1 MDRLEWHAY
10 MATNIQTKTIRDM
23 AKKKITLT
31 FDLGE
36 VINDILAQ
44 CNLIAQSIKDA
55 AMDDIRANIQ
65 EPDNPETR
73 GIICRAV
80 TEAFG
85 QVKVACQ
92 RYLDKGRD
100 TDNNDLERLVASS
113 ENDSD
118 GNVTSVVYEKI
129 KIELLIPNF
138 NTAVTDHLKSMI
150 HKFVVDYVMERFLQD
165 QVADKA
171 AEYKKLAVEEDYPNI
186 ISDLN
191 SRERYTM
198 RVPSFI

>member
-1 MDRLEWHAY
+1 MDRLEWHTY
-10 MATNIQTKTIRDM
+10 MATNIQTKKIRDM

-92 RYLDKGRD
+92 RYLGKGRD
-100 TDNNDLERLVASS
+100 TDSNDLERLVASS
-113 ENDSD
+113 EKDSD

>member
-85 QVKVACQ
+85 QVKRGMSALSWQ
-92 RYLDKGRD
+92 R
-100 TDNNDLERLVASS
+100 A
-113 ENDSD
+113 
-118 GNVTSVVYEKI
+118 
-129 KIELLIPNF
+129 
-138 NTAVTDHLKSMI
+138 
-150 HKFVVDYVMERFLQD
+150 
-165 QVADKA
+165 
-171 AEYKKLAVEEDYPNI
+171 
-186 ISDLN
+186 
-191 SRERYTM
+191 RY
-198 RVPSFI
+198 

>member
-113 ENDSD
+113 EKDSD

-150 HKFVVDYVMERFLQD
+150 HKFVVDYVMERYLQD

>member
-1 MDRLEWHAY
+1 
-10 MATNIQTKTIRDM
+10 M

-113 ENDSD
+113 EKDSD

>member
-1 MDRLEWHAY
+1 MDRLEWHTY

-31 FDLGE
+31 FDLAE

-113 ENDSD
+113 EKDSD

>member
-1 MDRLEWHAY
+1 
-10 MATNIQTKTIRDM
+10 MAN
-23 AKKKITLT
+23 KKRISLT

-36 VINDILAQ
+36 VINDILAN

-85 QVKVACQ
+85 EVKVACQ
-92 RYLDKGRD
+92 RFLDKGRE
-100 TDNNDLERLVASS
+100 TDNNALERLVASS
-113 ENDSD
+113 TLDD
-118 GNVTSVVYEKI
+118 QGNVTKVVYEQI
-129 KIELLIPNF
+129 KLELLIPNF

-150 HKFVVDYVMERFLQD
+150 HKFVVDYVMSRFLQD

-171 AEYKKLAVEEDYPNI
+171 GEYKKLATDEDYPNI

>member
-1 MDRLEWHAY
+1 M
-10 MATNIQTKTIRDM
+10 
-23 AKKKITLT
+23 
-31 FDLGE
+31 
-36 VINDILAQ
+36 
-44 CNLIAQSIKDA
+44 
-55 AMDDIRANIQ
+55 
-65 EPDNPETR
+65 
-73 GIICRAV
+73 
-80 TEAFG
+80 
-85 QVKVACQ
+85 ACQ
-92 RYLDKGRD
+92 RYLGKGRD
-100 TDNNDLERLVASS
+100 TDSNDLERLVASS
-113 ENDSD
+113 EKDSD

>member
-1 MDRLEWHAY
+1 MDRLEWHTY

-73 GIICRAV
+73 GISCRAV

>member
-92 RYLDKGRD
+92 RYLGKGRD
-100 TDNNDLERLVASS
+100 TDSNDLERLVASS
-113 ENDSD
+113 EKDSD

>member
-113 ENDSD
+113 EKDSD

>member
-1 MDRLEWHAY
+1 

-113 ENDSD
+113 EKDSD

>member
-1 MDRLEWHAY
+1 
-10 MATNIQTKTIRDM
+10 MAN
-23 AKKKITLT
+23 KKRISLT

-92 RYLDKGRD
+92 RYLDKGRE
-100 TDNNDLERLVASS
+100 TDNNALERLVASS
-113 ENDSD
+113 TLDD
-118 GNVTSVVYEKI
+118 QGNVTAVVYEQI
-129 KIELLIPNF
+129 KLELLIPNY

-150 HKFVVDYVMERFLQD
+150 HKFVVDYVMSRFVQD

-171 AEYKKLAVEEDYPNI
+171 GEYKKLATDEDYPNI

>member
-36 VINDILAQ
+36 VINDILAN

-92 RYLDKGRD
+92 RYLGKGRD
-100 TDNNDLERLVASS
+100 TDSNDLERLVASS
-113 ENDSD
+113 EKDSD

>member
-1 MDRLEWHAY
+1 MDRLEWHTY

-113 ENDSD
+113 EKDSD

>member
-1 MDRLEWHAY
+1 MDRLEWHTY

>member
-65 EPDNPETR
+65 EPDKPETR

-113 ENDSD
+113 EKDSD